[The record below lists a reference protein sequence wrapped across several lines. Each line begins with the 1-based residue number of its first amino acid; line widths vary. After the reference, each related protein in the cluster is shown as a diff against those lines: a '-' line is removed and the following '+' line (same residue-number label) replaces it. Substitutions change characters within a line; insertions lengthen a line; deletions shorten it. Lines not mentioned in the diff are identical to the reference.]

1 MGLSVRMVAPAALA
15 STFLTSAVG
24 IAAYAVLSLRTE
36 GDIAPDWV
44 LGLFLGA
51 GGLIGGYLGASMQG
65 RIAEQTLRRV
75 LGVLA
80 LVLGVRYLVVGLG

>member
-1 MGLSVRMVAPAALA
+1 MPRRRWPRPSG
-15 STFLTSAVG
+15 TQAVG

-51 GGLIGGYLGASMQG
+51 GGLIGRGGSGPSMQG
-65 RIAEQTLRRV
+65 PGAEQNPRRV